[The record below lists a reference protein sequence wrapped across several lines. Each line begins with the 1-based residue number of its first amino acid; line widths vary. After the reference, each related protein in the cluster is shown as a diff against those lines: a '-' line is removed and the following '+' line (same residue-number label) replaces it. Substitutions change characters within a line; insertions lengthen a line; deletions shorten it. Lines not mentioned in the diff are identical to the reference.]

1 MLKEIVTNIKN
12 KIQEKRQK
20 IKLEYRR
27 KYFEIRGAV
36 INFYEDKATTDDTIE
51 LPAFMRADEI
61 LKEVIKTPA
70 DIDFYYKKL
79 VKYKA
84 VA

>member
-36 INFYEDKATTDDTIE
+36 IKFYEDKATTDDTIE

-61 LKEVIKTPA
+61 LKEVNKNSCRH
-70 DIDFYYKKL
+70 
-79 VKYKA
+79 
-84 VA
+84 